1 MAGVGAAPAP
11 GAGAGDPAAVTAAGA
26 GGAGRAGLV
35 DVVLL
40 VVFVVVVVPDLDLL
54 VEAEDL
60 LEVLVVGV
68 VTTEEVFPE
77 VAVVLGGATTV
88 PLLKLTAPK
97 ALLTDANGDEVE
109 GDVTALDTVD
119 EVVEVGTAVKAA

>member
-11 GAGAGDPAAVTAAGA
+11 EAGTGVPAAAVAAGA

-77 VAVVLGGATTV
+77 VAVVLGGATTL

>member
-1 MAGVGAAPAP
+1 M
-11 GAGAGDPAAVTAAGA
+11 
-26 GGAGRAGLV
+26 
-35 DVVLL
+35 
-40 VVFVVVVVPDLDLL
+40 FVVVVDLDLL

>member
-11 GAGAGDPAAVTAAGA
+11 GAGAGDPAAAVAAGA

-40 VVFVVVVVPDLDLL
+40 VVFVVVVDLDLL

>member
-11 GAGAGDPAAVTAAGA
+11 EAGAGDPAAVTAAGA

-40 VVFVVVVVPDLDLL
+40 VVFVVVVDLDLL

>member
-11 GAGAGDPAAVTAAGA
+11 EAGAGDPAAVTAAGA